1 MQPKTKTILFIIL
14 SFLIGTFVG
23 WIAEGRISLLMPHE
37 QNHRPRDFHKILAE
51 RLHLDDQ
58 QVLQVDSIL
67 EIRRQ
72 RMDEYRKQSFAL
84 RDTMRIEIR
93 KILNP
98 EQAKLFDDFT
108 REMNERESK
117 RWEKDASK
125 K

>member
-1 MQPKTKTILFIIL
+1 
-14 SFLIGTFVG
+14 
-23 WIAEGRISLLMPHE
+23 
-37 QNHRPRDFHKILAE
+37 
-51 RLHLDDQ
+51 
-58 QVLQVDSIL
+58 VDSIL